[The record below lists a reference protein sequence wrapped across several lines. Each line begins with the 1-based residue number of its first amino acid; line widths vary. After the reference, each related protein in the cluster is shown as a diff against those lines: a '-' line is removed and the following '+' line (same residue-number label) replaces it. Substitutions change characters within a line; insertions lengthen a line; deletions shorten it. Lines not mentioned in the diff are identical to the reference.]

1 MNSTEMNLPFLIY
14 FILCAVMSAAAFV
27 AMGADKR
34 LAQTHQ
40 RRIPEK
46 HLFLLSILFGG
57 IGGTIGM
64 FPRVLPAL
72 CADPDRAGRMAL
84 HPLRAHKKDFRM
96 EVLLFY
102 SFSFAVRIIVMR
114 V

>member
-64 FPRVLPAL
+64 FKSITRRSTGISA
-72 CADPDRAGRMAL
+72 CSSRS
-84 HPLRAHKKDFRM
+84 LR
-96 EVLLFY
+96 
-102 SFSFAVRIIVMR
+102 
-114 V
+114 

>member
-46 HLFLLSILFGG
+46 HL
-57 IGGTIGM
+57 
-64 FPRVLPAL
+64 R
-72 CADPDRAGRMAL
+72 
-84 HPLRAHKKDFRM
+84 
-96 EVLLFY
+96 FY
-102 SFSFAVRIIVMR
+102 T
-114 V
+114 

>member
-14 FILCAVMSAAAFV
+14 YILCAVMSAAAFV

-64 FPRVLPAL
+64 FKFHHKTKHWYFRVFFPLFAL
-72 CADPDRAGRMAL
+72 IQIAL
-84 HPLRAHKKDFRM
+84 GAW
-96 EVLLFY
+96 LFTL
-102 SFSFAVRIIVMR
+102 
-114 V
+114 

>member
-64 FPRVLPAL
+64 FKF
-72 CADPDRAGRMAL
+72 
-84 HPLRAHKKDFRM
+84 HHKTKHWYF
-96 EVLLFY
+96 LLFY

>member
-64 FPRVLPAL
+64 FFFHHKTKHWYFRIFF
-72 CADPDRAGRMAL
+72 
-84 HPLRAHKKDFRM
+84 PLLA
-96 EVLLFY
+96 
-102 SFSFAVRIIVMR
+102 IVQLGIFGYLMQILGKH
-114 V
+114 

>member
-57 IGGTIGM
+57 IGGTIKNIGM
-64 FPRVLPAL
+64 GCGSRKFHHKTKHWYFRVFFPLFAL
-72 CADPDRAGRMAL
+72 IQIAL
-84 HPLRAHKKDFRM
+84 GAW
-96 EVLLFY
+96 LFTL
-102 SFSFAVRIIVMR
+102 
-114 V
+114 